1 MKKTTLLLVLFISSL
16 TLKAQ
21 DAATVINKMIS
32 AVSAG
37 KTYEYTLNEVERING
52 KNIYNTIFTKVQES
66 PKKIYLH
73 NIKGENEGVEVLYVH
88 GERGNK
94 ALVNKMF
101 GIKLSPFNSLIRKNN
116 HHTVLESG
124 FGLVLKSI
132 KGAKQRATQEG
143 RFNEVFQLAGS
154 VTFDGQPCYKIVIT
168 DPTFTYVDYT
178 IKSGETLYSIS
189 MDKAINE
196 QLIVE
201 KNGFSNFNS
210 GSAGQTIKIPSS
222 YAKKSIL
229 YINKSTFFPVYQE
242 MHDDKGMFE
251 KYEFLGLKVNPTFTS
266 VDFSEDNPK
275 YNF

>member
-1 MKKTTLLLVLFISSL
+1 
-16 TLKAQ
+16 
-21 DAATVINKMIS
+21 
-32 AVSAG
+32 
-37 KTYEYTLNEVERING
+37 
-52 KNIYNTIFTKVQES
+52 
-66 PKKIYLH
+66 
-73 NIKGENEGVEVLYVH
+73 
-88 GERGNK
+88 
-94 ALVNKMF
+94 MF

-132 KGAKQRATQEG
+132 KGAKQRAIQEG

-154 VTFDGQPCYKIVIT
+154 VTFDGQSCYKIIIT

-251 KYEFLGLKVNPTFTS
+251 KYEFLGLKVNPTFTT

>member
-52 KNIYNTIFTKVQES
+52 KNIYNTIFTKVQEN

-73 NIKGENEGVEVLYVH
+73 NIKGENEGVEVLYVQ

-132 KGAKQRATQEG
+132 KGAKQRAIQEG

-154 VTFDGQPCYKIVIT
+154 VTFDGQSCYKIIIT

-251 KYEFLGLKVNPTFTS
+251 KYEFLGLKVNPTFTT

>member
-1 MKKTTLLLVLFISSL
+1 MKKNALLIL
-16 TLKAQ
+16 TFLIAFSLKAQ
-21 DAATVINKMIS
+21 DATTVVNKMI
-32 AVSAG
+32 AAISAG

-73 NIKGENEGVEVLYVH
+73 NIKGENAGVQVLYVQ
-88 GERGNK
+88 GERDNK
-94 ALVNKMF
+94 ALINKMF
-101 GIKLSPFNSLIRKNN
+101 GVKLSPYNSLIRKNN
-116 HHTVLESG
+116 HHTILESG
-124 FGLVLKSI
+124 FGLLLKTI

-143 RFNEVFQLAGS
+143 MLNEVFKLEGS
-154 VTFDGQPCYKIVIT
+154 VTFDGQPCYKLIIS
-168 DPTFTYVDYT
+168 DPTFTYVNYT
-178 IKSGETLYSIS
+178 IKNGETLYNIS
-189 MDKAINE
+189 MDKAVNE

-229 YINKSTFFPVYQE
+229 YVNKNTFFPVYQE
-242 MHDDKGMFE
+242 MHDEKGMFE

-266 VDFSEDNPK
+266 VDFSEENPK
-275 YNF
+275 YDF

>member
-52 KNIYNTIFTKVQES
+52 KNIYNTIFTKVQEN

-73 NIKGENEGVEVLYVH
+73 NIKGENEGVEVLYVQ

-154 VTFDGQPCYKIVIT
+154 VTFDGQSCYKIVIT

-251 KYEFLGLKVNPTFTS
+251 KYEFLGLKVNPTFTT